1 MFDNCVSIFLFLFY
15 CLPWKK
21 RYYNGFIAKTSTKK
35 PQKYK
40 QKQTNKEET
49 KNAAPFE
56 KADGKIVEKEAR

>member
-1 MFDNCVSIFLFLFY
+1 LIIASLFFY
-15 CLPWKK
+15 FCFIVFREK
-21 RYYNGFIAKTSTKK
+21 NGTITALLQKQAQKK
-35 PQKYK
+35 PKYK

>member
-1 MFDNCVSIFLFLFY
+1 VQI
-15 CLPWKK
+15 K
-21 RYYNGFIAKTSTKK
+21 
-35 PQKYK
+35 QKYK